1 MVAQY
6 KDTNTKGDGCIKDR
20 INISLL
26 GLSG

>member
-6 KDTNTKGDGCIKDR
+6 KDTNNRDSGYIKDR
-20 INISLL
+20 INTISL